1 MPRFIR
7 NTAILAKIETTRGTD
22 AAPVGTTDAVLVQ
35 NMTINPLNATNVDRA
50 LMRPFY
56 GASEQLPGSA
66 YVSVDFEVEF
76 QSSGSMTT
84 PTIPAWDALL
94 QGCMWKAGVGTAGQ
108 RVEYDPLSDYT
119 LRKYLTIYY
128 YDDGVLHKL
137 LASQGTFSLN
147 ARIGEIP
154 KLKFN
159 FMGIDGGISAATPGT
174 VTLTAW
180 KKPTPVTEANTG
192 AVTLGCTYATGALS
206 GGTEYTT
213 TGLELDW
220 GNKVDFND
228 LLGTATAP
236 GESIDI
242 SDRACKGKVVFD
254 LTPAQEVSF
263 MASVKA
269 GTSQSIGL
277 VHGTSAGNKM
287 LIYASAAQLFN
298 PSKQEK
304 NGRRLIGYDVTFM
317 PVNGND
323 ELKIVAL

>member
-1 MPRFIR
+1 MSRFIR
-7 NTAILAKIETTRGTD
+7 NTAILAKVETTRGTD
-22 AAPVGTTDAVLVQ
+22 SVPVGTTNAVLVQ
-35 NMTINPLNATNVDRA
+35 NMTINPLNATNIDRA

-66 YVSVDFEVEF
+66 YVSVEFEVEF

-94 QGCMWKAGVGTAGQ
+94 QGAMWKAGLGTAGQ
-108 RVEYDPLSDYT
+108 RVEYDPLADYT
-119 LRKYLTIYY
+119 QRKYLTIYY

-137 LASQGTFSLN
+137 LGAQGTFSIT

-154 KLKFN
+154 KMKFS
-159 FMGIDGGISAATPGT
+159 FMGVDGGISAAVPGT
-174 VTLTAW
+174 VTLTTW
-180 KKPTPVTEANTG
+180 QRPNPVTEANTG
-192 AVTLGCTYATGALS
+192 AVTLGCTYATGALT
-206 GGTEYTT
+206 GGTEYTS

-220 GNKVDFND
+220 GNKVDFNS
-228 LLGTATAP
+228 LLGTATES
-236 GESIDI
+236 GDSIDI
-242 SDRACKGKVVFD
+242 SDRAAKGKVVFF
-254 LTPAQEVSF
+254 LTAAQEVSF

-269 GTSQSIGL
+269 GTSQSLGL
-277 VHGTSAGNKM
+277 VHGTATGRKM
-287 LIYASAAQLFN
+287 LIYAPAAQLFN